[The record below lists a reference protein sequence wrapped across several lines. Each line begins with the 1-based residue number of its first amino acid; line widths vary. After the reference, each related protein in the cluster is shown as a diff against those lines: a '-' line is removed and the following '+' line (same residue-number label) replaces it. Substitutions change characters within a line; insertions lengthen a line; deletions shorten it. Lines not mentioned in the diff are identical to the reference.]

1 MSWIKSKVCRPSPRL
16 KEPWRKINWGD
27 RQTDLQ
33 YVKDYRPHT
42 EGQQLRILLHGPAGA
57 GKSSF
62 INSVQSVVRGRMY
75 AHALVDNTSGD
86 SFTTKY
92 QTYKIQKGNPETFY
106 PFVFSDIMGLERTSG
121 VLVSDVILAMKG
133 HVKDGYGFDLESK
146 LSEQDGFYN
155 RSPNLNDQVH
165 VLVCVV
171 PADTLAQMPEEVV
184 KKIRNIRKE
193 ARDLGIPQ
201 VALITKVDLACPEVK
216 KDLKNIYKSKYMK
229 EKMEQFS
236 VNVGIPMNCIFPVK
250 SYHEEIDLDDDMDS
264 LILSTMRHIINLGDD
279 CINFRSHS
287 DQQEF

>member
-1 MSWIKSKVCRPSPRL
+1 
-16 KEPWRKINWGD
+16 
-27 RQTDLQ
+27 
-33 YVKDYRPHT
+33 VKDYRPHT

-229 EKMEQFS
+229 EKFS

>member
-1 MSWIKSKVCRPSPRL
+1 A
-16 KEPWRKINWGD
+16 
-27 RQTDLQ
+27 TDLR
-33 YVKDYRPHT
+33 YVEDYRPHT
-42 EGQQLRILLHGPAGA
+42 KNQQLRILLHGPAGT

-62 INSVQSVVRGRMY
+62 INSVQSVLLGRMY
-75 AHALVDNTSGD
+75 AHALADTTSGD

-106 PFVFSDIMGLERTSG
+106 PFVFSDIMGLEPTKG

-146 LSEQDGFYN
+146 LSEHDGFYN

-171 PADTLAQMPEEVV
+171 SADTVAYTSDEVLQ
-184 KKIRNIRKE
+184 KIRDIRKE
-193 ARDLGIPQ
+193 ASDLGIPQ
-201 VALITKVDLACPEVK
+201 VALITKVDQACPEVNI
-216 KDLKNIYKSKYMK
+216 DLKNIYKSKYMK
-229 EKMEQFS
+229 EKFS

-279 CINFRSHS
+279 CINIKSHS